1 MFMIWFFVSQSYVR
15 TPVTFAHFQPLLLNI
30 PRKLQSGGTE
40 ADNSW
45 NQTFEINESYAA
57 LC

>member
-1 MFMIWFFVSQSYVR
+1 MICFFVSQSHVH
-15 TPVTFAHFQPLLLNI
+15 TPVTLAHFQALLLNI

-40 ADNSW
+40 ADNSR

>member
-1 MFMIWFFVSQSYVR
+1 MICFFVSQSHVH

-40 ADNSW
+40 ADNSR